1 MLQTSSLLI
10 MRKLKD
16 MNALIL
22 GGTGLLGKA
31 FVYQSAK
38 FGYKPVTLARKGA
51 DINSD
56 ASVKANLYS
65 AIESVKPA
73 IIINTI
79 AQTNLQYCEDS
90 PQSTYL
96 INSYIPLLIA
106 LYCADKKNIK
116 FCHISTDH
124 YFNGDKNKLHDEK
137 AEVLLR
143 NEYAKTKYA
152 GECFALSD
160 PNALILRTNIVGF
173 RNWKNRPTF
182 VEWVLENLIKKNS
195 ITMFDD
201 FFTSS
206 LDARTCAR
214 IALELIDLNAIGL
227 FNVGSNES
235 SSKESFIRMLATKF
249 GFDLSNA
256 SVGSVHS
263 NASIPRCDSLGLDVS
278 KAEQLL
284 GYRFPSTHDV
294 VDSIAKEYE
303 VSKNG

>member
-1 MLQTSSLLI
+1 
-10 MRKLKD
+10 

-31 FVYQSAK
+31 FVHRSAD
-38 FGYKPVTLARKGA
+38 FGYKPITLARKGA
-51 DINSD
+51 DINID
-56 ASVKANLYS
+56 ASVKENLYS
-65 AIESVKPA
+65 AIESVKPTL
-73 IIINTI
+73 IINTI
-79 AQTNLQYCEDS
+79 AQTNLQSCQES
-90 PQSTYL
+90 PRSTYL

-137 AEVLLR
+137 AEVILK

-160 PNALILRTNIVGF
+160 PNALILRTNIIGF

-182 VEWVLENLIKKNS
+182 VEWVLENLIKENS
-195 ITMFDD
+195 ITMFND

-214 IALELIDLNAIGL
+214 IAFELLDHKAMGL
-227 FNVGSNES
+227 FNVGSTES
-235 SSKESFIRMLATKF
+235 SSKESFIRMLANKLK
-249 GFDLSNA
+249 FDLSNA

-263 NASIPRCDSLGLDVS
+263 NTDIPRCDSLGLDVS
-278 KAEQLL
+278 KAEKFL
-284 GYRFPSTHDV
+284 GYEFPATHDV
-294 VDSIAKEYE
+294 VDAIAKEYE
-303 VSKNG
+303 LYKND